1 MTKMI
6 VTIIIIIITKQSSNQ
21 TIYLPVSGFFR
32 PTFPLLAIFGFET
45 MYFIDYLFNSYG
57 N

>member
-1 MTKMI
+1 MI